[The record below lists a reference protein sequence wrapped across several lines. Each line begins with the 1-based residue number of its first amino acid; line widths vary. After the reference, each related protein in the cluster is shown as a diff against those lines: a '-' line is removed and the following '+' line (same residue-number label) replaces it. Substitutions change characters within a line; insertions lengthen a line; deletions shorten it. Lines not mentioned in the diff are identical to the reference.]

1 MPDADALERDIRAFL
16 RDELRLDVEHITHDA
31 GLVTTG
37 LIDSADL
44 VRLATHVER
53 HVGIAVPDGDITA
66 DHFDSIAKIL
76 DYVDGRR
83 GS

>member
-1 MPDADALERDIRAFL
+1 MADSDALEREIRAFL
-16 RDELRLDVEHITHDA
+16 RDELRLDAEHITRDA

-76 DYVDGRR
+76 AYVEGR
-83 GS
+83 GGA